1 MKQILLILMAVV
13 MVGCAITVEFPGK
26 ASTKDEES
34 EKIIEAAIRGGATG
48 ELTKED
54 YDKVTAMNLKNKQ
67 LTSVK
72 GLEKCTQLT
81 YLLLGS
87 NQLTDTDVKGLMN
100 LTNLDRLDLDSN
112 QITHLKGLEKL
123 TKLEVLWIRNN
134 PDITKAQIAELQKA
148 LPKCLIEHTAT
159 K

>member
-1 MKQILLILMAVV
+1 ML
-13 MVGCAITVEFPGK
+13 VGCCTPVPTNPNWVSDTSAPNNVIYELTIRKNIGK
-26 ASTKDEES
+26 P
-34 EKIIEAAIRGGATG
+34 TG
-48 ELTKED
+48 ELTKADLEE
-54 YDKVTAMNLKNKQ
+54 VTSLYLKNKQ

-87 NQLTDTDVKGLMN
+87 NQLTDTDVKGLLN
-100 LTNLDRLDLDSN
+100 LTNLDRLDLDNN
-112 QITHLKGLEKL
+112 QLTDLKGLEKL

-134 PDITKAQIAELQKA
+134 HDITKSQIAELQKA
-148 LPKCLIEHTAT
+148 LPRCLIEHTAT